1 MKRYFF
7 NIRGDGYDETDLVGK
22 NCRNEVAALSEAM
35 AIASTI
41 VQDRMAVLHVAHPGA
56 IEVEDE
62 HHNMVLSLPLR
73 AAAY

>member
-7 NIRGDGYDETDLVGK
+7 NIRGDGYEETDVVGK
-22 NCRNEVAALSEAM
+22 NCKNEIAALSEAM
-35 AIASTI
+35 AIASGI
-41 VQDRMAVLHVAHPGA
+41 VHDRMAALHVAHVGS

-62 HHNMVLSLPLR
+62 QHNMVLSLPLR

>member
-7 NIRGDGYDETDLVGK
+7 NIRGEGYEETDLVGK
-22 NCRNEVAALSEAM
+22 QCASEVAALSEAM
-35 AIASTI
+35 ALASHVI
-41 VQDRMAVLHVAHPGA
+41 QDRMAVLHVAHPGM

-62 HHNMVLSLPLR
+62 QHRTVLTLPLR